1 MKYILVSFPEI
12 QDFMDHKRWSEC
24 IFCTEI
30 EGHPCPDSTYAVPED
45 LYEEVTL
52 SLMYPAT
59 IETNLG
65 RMVVNADSIHLND
78 KVYNRDIHDLKKG
91 SEVIMYSD
99 NKGYWITKC
108 LANPIGLVPLF
119 EDGSTLLNSFIEGV
133 YND

>member
-12 QDFMDHKRWSEC
+12 QNFMDHKRWSEC

-65 RMVVNADSIHLND
+65 RMVVTEDSIHLND
-78 KVYNRDIHDLKKG
+78 KVYSRDYNNMKKG

-99 NKGYWITKC
+99 YKGYWITKC
-108 LANPIGLVPLF
+108 IANPIGMVPLF
-119 EDGSTLLNSFIEGV
+119 EDGSTLLNAFVEGV